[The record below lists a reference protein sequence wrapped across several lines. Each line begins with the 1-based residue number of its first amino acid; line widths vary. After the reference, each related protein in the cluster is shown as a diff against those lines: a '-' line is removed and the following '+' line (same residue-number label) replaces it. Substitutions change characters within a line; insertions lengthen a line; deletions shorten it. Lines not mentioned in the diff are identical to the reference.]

1 MWRSPQRTG
10 YWFAHRESGVR
21 RKRRPK
27 AEAGKVAEELLARAV
42 STAGRD
48 PKLAGEQAEL
58 ARRVMLKF
66 NVRLDWS
73 RKRFYCHGCKRLI
86 VPGVNARVRLAGGG
100 RKVLGLT
107 GVECGHGTREVMAR
121 EA

>member
-1 MWRSPQRTG
+1 
-10 YWFAHRESGVR
+10 VR

-27 AEAGKVAEELLARAV
+27 AEAGEVAEELLEKAV

-48 PKLAGEQAEL
+48 LKLA
-58 ARRVMLKF
+58 RVMLKF

-100 RKVLGLT
+100 QKVLRLT
-107 GVECGHGTREVMAR
+107 CLECGHVNRKVIVEER
-121 EA
+121 LP

>member
-1 MWRSPQRTG
+1 M
-10 YWFAHRESGVR
+10 R

-27 AEAGKVAEELLARAV
+27 AEAGEVAEELLQKAV

-48 PKLAGEQAEL
+48 PNLAGEQAEL

-73 RKRFYCHGCKRLI
+73 LKRFYCHGCKRLI

-100 RKVLGLT
+100 QRVLRLT
-107 GVECGHGTREVMAR
+107 CLECGHVNRKVIVRER
-121 EA
+121 LP

>member
-1 MWRSPQRTG
+1 
-10 YWFAHRESGVR
+10 VR

-27 AEAGKVAEELLARAV
+27 AEAGEVAEELLQKAV

-48 PKLAGEQAEL
+48 LKLAGEQAEL

-73 RKRFYCHGCKRLI
+73 LKRFYCHGCKRLI

-100 RKVLGLT
+100 QKVLRLT
-107 GVECGHGTREVMAR
+107 CLECGHVNRKVIVEER
-121 EA
+121 LP

>member
-1 MWRSPQRTG
+1 
-10 YWFAHRESGVR
+10 VR

-27 AEAGKVAEELLARAV
+27 AEAGKVAEELLERAV

-58 ARRVMLKF
+58 ARGVMLKF
-66 NVRLDWS
+66 NVRLDGS
-73 RKRFYCHGCKRLI
+73 RERFHCYGCKRLG

-100 RKVLGLT
+100 QKVLRLT
-107 GVECGHGTREVMAR
+107 CLECGHANRKVIAR
-121 EA
+121 ERLA

>member
-1 MWRSPQRTG
+1 
-10 YWFAHRESGVR
+10 VR

-27 AEAGKVAEELLARAV
+27 AEAGEVAEQLLEKAV

-48 PKLAGEQAEL
+48 LRLAREQAEL

-100 RKVLGLT
+100 QKVLRLT
-107 GVECGHGTREVMAR
+107 CLECGHVNRKVIVQER
-121 EA
+121 LP